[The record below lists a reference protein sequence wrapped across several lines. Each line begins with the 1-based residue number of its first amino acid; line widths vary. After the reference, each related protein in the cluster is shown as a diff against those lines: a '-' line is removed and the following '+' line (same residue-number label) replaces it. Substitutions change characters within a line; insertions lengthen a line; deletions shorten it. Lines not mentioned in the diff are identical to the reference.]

1 MYFIWPTAGN
11 RFSWGTRKLNLRKE
25 SSEGATISLSIALV
39 VSLLHSLTCSVRM
52 YCMPLASNLRFS
64 FDRTD
69 GICTREELD
78 ESQIMSSFSKLQAPA
93 ALSGNLP
100 SSNFEFN
107 QEFSKLLLDYIYI
120 TVVCKGRASSSYHE
134 SLSLPQGSVVL

>member
-1 MYFIWPTAGN
+1 
-11 RFSWGTRKLNLRKE
+11 
-25 SSEGATISLSIALV
+25 
-39 VSLLHSLTCSVRM
+39 
-52 YCMPLASNLRFS
+52 MPLASYPRFS

-69 GICTREELD
+69 GICAREELD

-120 TVVCKGRASSSYHE
+120 LLWCAKGERLVRTMNHYLFPRVASFYDPGVIGKFRTH
-134 SLSLPQGSVVL
+134 LSVARGDK